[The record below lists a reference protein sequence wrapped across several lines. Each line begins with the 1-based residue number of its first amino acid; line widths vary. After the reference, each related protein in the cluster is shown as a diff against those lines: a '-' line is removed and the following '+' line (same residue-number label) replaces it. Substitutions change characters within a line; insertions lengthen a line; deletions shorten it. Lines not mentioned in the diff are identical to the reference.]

1 MTTTGTLP
9 ISPSTTGE
17 GSARHST
24 VHVRVTIDRAEILE
38 NQFVEFSVV
47 EIRECLEGEP
57 LKQAVEIL
65 NWALDASPKKPYR
78 ALRAWARKNAKGFY
92 SPALRKTDAN
102 EEYRLYMLYLRR
114 KGRENEDRGRGSL
127 LPSEIEALTRRYYA
141 PEYRARMASISG
153 RTSKSCEAG

>member
-1 MTTTGTLP
+1 MTTTSTPP
-9 ISPSTTGE
+9 IAPSPTEE
-17 GSARHST
+17 GSEHRST
-24 VHVRVTIDRAEILE
+24 VHVRVTIDLAEILE
-38 NQFVEFSVV
+38 KQFVEFSVV

-78 ALRAWARKNAKGFY
+78 ALRAWARKNRKGFY
-92 SPALRKTDAN
+92 SPALRKTDTN

-114 KGRENEDRGRGSL
+114 KGRENEDRGYGSL
-127 LPSEIEALTRRYYA
+127 LPSEIESLTRRYYA

-153 RTSKSCEAG
+153 RPSKGYEAG